1 MTRIYGAGQDDL
13 AQAANALVAG
23 GVVAVPSETV
33 YGLAANA
40 LDPSACRKIFSL
52 KGRPLIDPLIVHV
65 HALEGAKTL
74 AVWNGFADRLAEA
87 FWPGPLTFVLP
98 KKSLVPPIVTAGLDT
113 VAVRMP
119 RHPLFRKLLLC
130 CNLPL
135 AAPSANPF
143 GYLSPTRP
151 GHVLDSFGSE
161 LEYLVDGGACEI
173 GLESTVVD
181 LCGGGGGGPLPVVLR
196 LGAIASRSISEIL
209 GVEVVEKPQILP
221 AGIENEKKGMI
232 SPGLLHKHYS
242 PRTAIAIAGAGA
254 GWHEELRIAKGSGR
268 GRDQDQKRIAFIAFQ
283 KPEAGDVSGL
293 DEVFWLTESGEL
305 EEAARNL
312 FHLLH
317 VVDDLNFDRILIEA
331 APEGGLGSVINERL
345 RRATGS

>member
-1 MTRIYGAGQDDL
+1 MLT
-13 AQAANALVAG
+13 AG
-23 GVVAVPSETV
+23 GVVAVPTETV

-40 LDPSACRKIFSL
+40 LDPSACRKIFRL

-65 HALEGAKTL
+65 HALVAAKTL
-74 AVWNGFADRLAEA
+74 AVWNDFADRLANA

-98 KKSLVPPIVTAGLDT
+98 KKRLVPSIVTAGLDT

-119 RHPLFRKLLLC
+119 RHPLMRKLLLC
-130 CNLPL
+130 CNLPI

-151 GHVLDSFGSE
+151 EHVLESFGRQ
-161 LEYLVDGGACEI
+161 LEHLVDGGACEI

-181 LCGGGGGGPLPVVLR
+181 LSGGGGPVVLR
-196 LGAIASRSISEIL
+196 LGAIASRSISEVI
-209 GVEVVEKPQILP
+209 GIEVVEKLQILHDRV
-221 AGIENEKKGMI
+221 ENKKKGMI

-242 PRTAIAIAGAGA
+242 PRTPLVMADRQDKI
-254 GWHEELRIAKGSGR
+254 LTAKGSG
-268 GRDQDQKRIAFIAFQ
+268 QKRIARIAFQ
-283 KPEAGDVSGL
+283 KPGSGEISGS
-293 DEVFWLTESGEL
+293 DEVFWLTENGEV
-305 EEAARNL
+305 EDAARNL

-317 VVDDLNFDRILIEA
+317 VVDKLNFDRILIEK

-345 RRATGS
+345 SRASGSNPDAGD